1 MDKQLSIMV
10 DMFCWCVWLTDCSL
24 RGAHI
29 VTVSTVSMIEK
40 RVSSNR
46 KLYGDE
52 ILLNFSKMVLIR
64 YDVRY
69 MDVNWLTAFSSW
81 WICRRL
87 PNLCS
92 LEPQKW
98 TTVDIFNLLIFINF
112 ITCYKELRIF
122 QVVGLI
128 ESVQQNVPVS
138 YSTPIYIY

>member
-1 MDKQLSIMV
+1 MCLIDRLFSERCTHCYSQHCVSI
-10 DMFCWCVWLTDCSL
+10 
-24 RGAHI
+24 
-29 VTVSTVSMIEK
+29 IEK
-40 RVSSNR
+40 KVSSNR
-46 KLYGDE
+46 KLYDDE
-52 ILLNFSKMVLIR
+52 ILLNFSQMVLIR

-98 TTVDIFNLLIFINF
+98 TTVDIFNLLFINF